1 MKLKTKQKITDS
13 LRDFRLPRY
22 EELPDV
28 GLYLEQ
34 TAKYISEFLSP
45 LEEGS
50 LTPSMVSNYVKKGL
64 IRNPVK
70 KQYGREQIAYLFFI
84 AVAKSVLSLDALTGF
99 IQLQQR
105 TYSLPKAYDY
115 FCDEFENLLQFTFE
129 VKDTMEVSGEGDA
142 ADAARVANAV
152 QAELENRFAGTA
164 PNIEAIKFLLTNR
177 DPQNWKNRID
187 TTQMGSI
194 ATDLT
199 ITMKGE
205 KEVTFPSKESEIDLN
220 RQPVEE
226 GNKAE

>member
-1 MKLKTKQKITDS
+1 MKLKTKQKIADS

-84 AVAKSVLSLDALTGF
+84 ALTKNVLSLDGLINFIAL
-99 IQLQQR
+99 QKR
-105 TYSLPKAYDY
+105 TYSLQKAYDY
-115 FCDEFENLLQFTFE
+115 FCEQFENTLLFTAE
-129 VKDTMEVSGEGDA
+129 VKDTLDIAGEDTTYEK
-142 ADAARVANAV
+142 RLLFSCIVAV
-152 QAELENRFAGTA
+152 TQKIYLERCL
-164 PNIEAIKFLLTNR
+164 EAIS
-177 DPQNWKNRID
+177 Q
-187 TTQMGSI
+187 
-194 ATDLT
+194 
-199 ITMKGE
+199 
-205 KEVTFPSKESEIDLN
+205 
-220 RQPVEE
+220 EE
-226 GNKAE
+226 AICND

>member
-84 AVAKSVLSLDALTGF
+84 ALTKNVLSLDGLINFIAL
-99 IQLQQR
+99 QKR
-105 TYSLPKAYDY
+105 TYSLQKAYDY
-115 FCDEFENLLQFTFE
+115 FCEQFENTLLFTAE
-129 VKDTMEVSGEGDA
+129 VKDTLDIAGEDTT
-142 ADAARVANAV
+142 DEKRLLFSCIVAV
-152 QAELENRFAGTA
+152 TQKIYLERCL
-164 PNIEAIKFLLTNR
+164 EAIS
-177 DPQNWKNRID
+177 Q
-187 TTQMGSI
+187 
-194 ATDLT
+194 
-199 ITMKGE
+199 
-205 KEVTFPSKESEIDLN
+205 
-220 RQPVEE
+220 EE
-226 GNKAE
+226 AICND